1 MRKSTLRR
9 SCAALAT
16 ATSLALAL
24 TACGGTTKKDVA
36 DEGASAATAGKADPN
51 AATKKGLTVGFL
63 PKQVNNPYFTS
74 ADKGGEKA
82 LKELGS
88 SYKEVGPSS
97 ATDTAGQVSYV
108 NTLTQQQ
115 VDAMAVSAQ
124 DPGALCTALKQAM
137 KNDIKVVT
145 YDSDTTPDCRN
156 AFVSQASAEDLG
168 RTEVQLLAK
177 QIDYKGEIAI
187 LSAAQTAT
195 NQNTWIDF
203 MKDELK
209 KPESKNMKLV
219 KTAYGND
226 DAQQSFQQTQGLL
239 QEYPNLKGI
248 ISPTTV
254 GIKAAAQ
261 YLSGSKY
268 KGKVKLTGLGTP
280 NDMRKYVKNGTV
292 EGFELWDPAKL
303 GELAA
308 RTAVALSS
316 GQITG
321 KEGETFKAGSMGE
334 YTIGKD
340 GVISLGKPTVFDA
353 KNIDQFNF

>member
-1 MRKSTLRR
+1 MRTSSLRR
-9 SCAALAT
+9 SGAALAA
-16 ATSLALAL
+16 ATSFALAL
-24 TACGGTTKKDVA
+24 TACGGTTKNDVKS
-36 DEGASAATAGKADPN
+36 DNASAASAGKADPN

-63 PKQVNNPYFTS
+63 PKQVNNPYFTTS
-74 ADKGGEKA
+74 DKGGEKA
-82 LKELGS
+82 LAELGS
-88 SYKEVGPSS
+88 TYKEVGPSS
-97 ATDTAGQVSYV
+97 ATDTAGQVGYV

-115 VDAMAVSAQ
+115 VNAIAVSAQ

-137 KNDIKVVT
+137 SNGIKVVT
-145 YDSDTTPDCRN
+145 YDSDTNPGCRN

-168 RTEVQLLAK
+168 RTEVQLLAE
-177 QIDYKGEIAI
+177 QIGYKGEIAV

-195 NQNTWIDF
+195 NQNTWIGY

-209 KPESKNMKLV
+209 DPKYKNIRLV
-219 KTAYGND
+219 KIAYGND

-239 QEYPNLKGI
+239 QEHPDLKGI

-292 EGFELWDPAKL
+292 DAFELWDPAKL
-303 GELAA
+303 GDLAA
-308 RTAVALSS
+308 RTAVALAS

-321 KEGETFKAGSMGE
+321 KEGETFKAGDTT
-334 YTIGKD
+334 YTLGKD
-340 GVISLGKPTVFDA
+340 GVINLGKPTVFDA

>member
-1 MRKSTLRR
+1 MNTSSVRR
-9 SCAALAT
+9 ACAALA
-16 ATSLALAL
+16 AGTSLALAL
-24 TACGGTTKKDVA
+24 TACGGTTKKVVKSDN
-36 DEGASAATAGKADPN
+36 ASAATAGKADPN

-63 PKQVNNPYFTS
+63 PKQVNNPYFTTS
-74 ADKGGEKA
+74 DKGGEKA
-82 LKELGS
+82 LAELGEK
-88 SYKEVGPSS
+88 YREVGPSS
-97 ATDTAGQVSYV
+97 ATDTSGQVSYV

-115 VDAMAVSAQ
+115 VNGIAVSAQ

-137 KNDIKVVT
+137 SNGIKVVT
-145 YDSDTTPDCRN
+145 YDSDTNPGCRN

-168 RTEVQLLAK
+168 RTEVQLLAR
-177 QIDYKGEIAI
+177 QIGYKGQIAV

-195 NQNTWIDF
+195 NQNTWIGY

-209 KPESKNMKLV
+209 DPKYKDVKLV
-219 KTAYGND
+219 KIAYGND

-239 QEYPNLKGI
+239 QQYPDLKGI

-268 KGKVKLTGLGTP
+268 KGKVRLTGLGTP
-280 NDMRKYVKNGTV
+280 NDMRQYVKNGTV

-303 GELAA
+303 GDLAA
-308 RTAVALSS
+308 RTTVALAS
-316 GQITG
+316 GQISG
-321 KEGETFKAGSMGE
+321 KEGETFKAGSTT